1 MLAKLVVENLALIE
15 QLDLDFA
22 PGLVV
27 LSGETGAGKSL
38 VLDALS
44 LILGYRGSTDMIR
57 AGSEKATVQAVFEV
71 KDLPPPYADLVED
84 GQLIIAREIQ
94 QNGRT
99 VARINGQL
107 VTIGFLRDLGRLL
120 VDLHG
125 QHEHQSLLQ
134 VAKHREVL
142 DRFAGAPVLDLL
154 EQIRELVVK
163 YRETEGQ
170 LKEVMGDER
179 ERERRLEMLRYQQ
192 EEIAAAALAPDE
204 EEELLATRQRLANY
218 ERLHQAVTS
227 AYQLLYGG
235 SPGVS
240 AVADQLARAIAE
252 LNSVERFDNTVVQ
265 WTEVL
270 QDALYSIEDVAR
282 SLRIYKD
289 DLTYDDA
296 ALDAVE
302 RRLELVNR
310 LKRKY
315 ADSLAGIIAYGQ
327 KVAEEIEFIENSAQ
341 LAEKLQADL
350 ARYAHIY
357 RSLAAQLTDAR
368 KQAAAVL
375 GQQMQLQLAD
385 LGLPKAVLTA
395 EVRTDLAAK
404 PHPLGQDEVEFMF
417 NANPGENPK
426 PLTRVISG
434 GEMSRVMLALKTLL
448 AEHDPVETLIFDEID
463 SGLGGR
469 LALAVGGKLRQLAGK
484 RQVICVSHLASIA
497 AMADQHLL
505 ISKEVR
511 GEATFTQV
519 KKLNEQER
527 VEEIARML
535 DGQTSEV
542 ALAHAR
548 DLLKQVAS
556 K

>member
-240 AVADQLARAIAE
+240 AVADQLARAITE

>member
-240 AVADQLARAIAE
+240 AVADQLARAITE

-548 DLLKQVAS
+548 DLLQQVAS

>member
-1 MLAKLVVENLALIE
+1 VLAKLVVENLALIE

-240 AVADQLARAIAE
+240 AVADQLARAITE